1 MARAPQ
7 RPAGFGQRG
16 TVAIE
21 YAFVLPVLPLLL
33 LGIIDTG
40 RLLWTY
46 TTIHRASETAAR
58 CAAIKAASCPTL
70 ADTQNYAVTQA
81 WGLSIDGSAFAVSGQ
96 ACGMHV
102 VATYVFT
109 FSIPWL
115 FGTGNTTTLTTT
127 ACYPT

>member
-1 MARAPQ
+1 L
-7 RPAGFGQRG
+7 GQRG

-21 YAFVLPVLPLLL
+21 YAFVLPVLLLLL

-46 TTIHRASETAAR
+46 ATIHRASEAAAR
-58 CAAIKAASCPTL
+58 CAAIKAASCPTF
-70 ADTQNYAVTQA
+70 ADAQNYAVTQA
-81 WGLSIDGSAFAVSGQ
+81 WGLSIDSSAFTVSGQ
-96 ACGMHV
+96 ACGIQ
-102 VATYVFT
+102 VATNYVFT

-115 FGTGNTTTLTTT
+115 FGTGNTTTLTAT